1 MIQEI
6 YPEYEGTSSQ
16 NSVKFKVKLENT
28 GSNIDKYIPEVVT
41 NLEEDWS
48 ITFWQDSGK
57 TQSWSTAGVSIEDG
71 ELDDL
76 WVFVEVADDADEGN
90 ETFEIS
96 IGNEEDSPTAFAEV
110 TLTVWIQRPELSVK
124 TSAIQLEIEGE
135 VGNATTVKEEDT
147 VVILVDVENSGTADA
162 DDVRVEVY
170 YYPKKA
176 PTTQTEID
184 NLVIA
189 GFAFDEAENTYIYT
203 LYDKETNIK
212 SSVSKSI
219 ASDDWIIQ
227 GGEWYVE
234 VRADYDEDDSN
245 GKILEPNE
253 NNNDARYTDLLRVKP
268 DLGIDSMRLGES
280 KYAGENAQTPNIGD
294 TVSFIVTVSNTGAA
308 DVRDARL
315 YIKADTDAES
325 GTILTERS
333 NKDYMKFDID
343 AGETTDVRF
352 RWEASEEVW
361 SGFVAEVNP
370 VCDDYGIQDF
380 ECESE
385 GDGFSSDTDR
395 MFDELNRYT
404 NNEYPTTGV
413 FEQSN
418 SEVRFEIL
426 PDFKIKKVVMDPRD
440 PEVDEITEVTVTV
453 ENIGNADWQVG
464 MKPLTVVFEDGVGP
478 EITTS
483 VGESINKDDSVEVK
497 FSWTVPDEDK
507 DTLFLTFTIDAG
519 SGTFEIKQCDTCD
532 DTNSGDGKDN
542 DEYTQ
547 ELPVVLAA
555 VLGEIEFI
563 TTLTEKDLV
572 RGVPLII
579 PVVGLIALVALSVP
593 LLIYRRRSGKK
604 KKSRRDD
611 DDEEAEEGDE
621 EQAPA
626 PPAKIAVAIVST
638 LDGKTANV
646 KVPSNMPVNKLLQNC
661 VGKFPL
667 PHANFAV
674 MLNGVAVD
682 INLSLEDA
690 GLTDGCQV
698 DLVPLE

>member
-1 MIQEI
+1 M
-6 YPEYEGTSSQ
+6 
-16 NSVKFKVKLENT
+16 
-28 GSNIDKYIPEVVT
+28 EV
-41 NLEEDWS
+41 
-48 ITFWQDSGK
+48 F
-57 TQSWSTAGVSIEDG
+57 
-71 ELDDL
+71 
-76 WVFVEVADDADEGN
+76 
-90 ETFEIS
+90 
-96 IGNEEDSPTAFAEV
+96 
-110 TLTVWIQRPELSVK
+110 
-124 TSAIQLEIEGE
+124 
-135 VGNATTVKEEDT
+135 
-147 VVILVDVENSGTADA
+147 
-162 DDVRVEVY
+162 
-170 YYPKKA
+170 YYPKKS

-189 GFAFDEAENTYIYT
+189 GFVFDEAKNTYIYS
-203 LYDKETNIK
+203 LYDKEANIN
-212 SSVSKSI
+212 SGNSKSI

-253 NNNDARYTDLLRVKP
+253 NNNDARYTDILRVKP
-268 DLGIDSMRLGES
+268 DLGIDTMRLGES
-280 KYAGENAQTPNIGD
+280 KYAGESAQTPNIGD
-294 TVSFIVTVSNTGAA
+294 TVSFVVTVSNTGAA

-325 GTILTERS
+325 GVILTERS
-333 NKDYMKFDID
+333 GKKYVKFDID
-343 AGETTDVRF
+343 AGEITDVRF
-352 RWEASEEVW
+352 RWQASEEVW
-361 SGFVAEVNP
+361 SGFIAEVNP
-370 VCDDYGIQDF
+370 VCDDYDIQSFD
-380 ECESE
+380 CELE
-385 GDGFSSDTDR
+385 GDGFASETDR

-418 SEVRFEIL
+418 SEVLFEIL

-440 PEVDEITEVTVTV
+440 PEVAENVEITVTL
-453 ENIGNADWQVG
+453 ENIGNADWDVMSG
-464 MKPLTVVFEDGVGP
+464 SLLIVFEDGVGP

-483 VGESINKDDSVEVK
+483 VGESINKEDSVEVK

-519 SGTFEIKQCDTCD
+519 SGQFEIEQCDTCD

-547 ELPVVLAA
+547 ELPVVLSA

-563 TTLTEKDLV
+563 TTLTERDLV

-579 PVVGLIALVALSVP
+579 PVVGLIGLVALAIP
-593 LLIYRRRSGKK
+593 LLIYRRRSGKRK
-604 KKSRRDD
+604 RSRRDD
-611 DDEEAEEGDE
+611 DDDEESEEGDE
-621 EQAPA
+621 DQAPA

>member
-1 MIQEI
+1 MCI
-6 YPEYEGTSSQ
+6 
-16 NSVKFKVKLENT
+16 
-28 GSNIDKYIPEVVT
+28 
-41 NLEEDWS
+41 
-48 ITFWQDSGK
+48 
-57 TQSWSTAGVSIEDG
+57 
-71 ELDDL
+71 
-76 WVFVEVADDADEGN
+76 
-90 ETFEIS
+90 
-96 IGNEEDSPTAFAEV
+96 
-110 TLTVWIQRPELSVK
+110 
-124 TSAIQLEIEGE
+124 
-135 VGNATTVKEEDT
+135 
-147 VVILVDVENSGTADA
+147 
-162 DDVRVEVY
+162 
-170 YYPKKA
+170 
-176 PTTQTEID
+176 
-184 NLVIA
+184 
-189 GFAFDEAENTYIYT
+189 
-203 LYDKETNIK
+203 
-212 SSVSKSI
+212 
-219 ASDDWIIQ
+219 
-227 GGEWYVE
+227 
-234 VRADYDEDDSN
+234 
-245 GKILEPNE
+245 
-253 NNNDARYTDLLRVKP
+253 
-268 DLGIDSMRLGES
+268 
-280 KYAGENAQTPNIGD
+280 
-294 TVSFIVTVSNTGAA
+294 
-308 DVRDARL
+308 RDR
-315 YIKADTDAES
+315 
-325 GTILTERS
+325 
-333 NKDYMKFDID
+333 
-343 AGETTDVRF
+343 
-352 RWEASEEVW
+352 
-361 SGFVAEVNP
+361 
-370 VCDDYGIQDF
+370 
-380 ECESE
+380 
-385 GDGFSSDTDR
+385 
-395 MFDELNRYT
+395 
-404 NNEYPTTGV
+404 
-413 FEQSN
+413 SN

-604 KKSRRDD
+604 KRSRRDD